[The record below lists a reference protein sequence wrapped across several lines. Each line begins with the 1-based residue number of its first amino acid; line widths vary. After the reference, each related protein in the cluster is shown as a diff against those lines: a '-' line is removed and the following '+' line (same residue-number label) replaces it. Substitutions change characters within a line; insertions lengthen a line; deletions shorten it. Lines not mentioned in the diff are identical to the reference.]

1 MIRKRETDRDETTRV
16 QTHETDTEG
25 TRALACL
32 SAPGMH
38 RIANRDLFTN
48 AVEDLGGGG
57 ALRRRAKK

>member
-1 MIRKRETDRDETTRV
+1 MIRKTDTPHTVETTRV
-16 QTHETDTEG
+16 QTHETDTDN
-25 TRALACL
+25 RALACS

-38 RIANRDLFTN
+38 RIANRDLFAN